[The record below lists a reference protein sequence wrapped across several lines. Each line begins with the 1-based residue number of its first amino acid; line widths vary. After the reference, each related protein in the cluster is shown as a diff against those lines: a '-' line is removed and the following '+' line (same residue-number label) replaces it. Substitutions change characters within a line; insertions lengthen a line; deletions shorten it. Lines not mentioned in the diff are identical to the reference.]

1 MKKTVYAII
10 AISTVFLANINYSQC
25 TNGTIMCTSL
35 TASADTLCNTGNV
48 SITVDD
54 GTLGAGSEWQLYT
67 GFCGGTLVAT
77 TATNNFTNISV
88 SSTTTFFIKADSCN
102 NSSCI
107 SIDIVLATSSNDPTS
122 LNVSNDTLCA
132 AGDVDFT
139 IIGGSLGTLAN
150 WELYANSCSGSPIA
164 TSASNTFSSIAVS
177 SSDTYFAKANGYC
190 NNTTCV
196 NVDVL
201 LASSSTDPIS
211 VTSTDTLIC
220 ENNNVILTVNGG
232 SLGTNAQWNW
242 YDDIC
247 GGNLVSQG
255 NTLNASPS
263 TTTTYSVRAEG
274 YCNNSNCEDLTI
286 QTFPHFIEL
295 DSIRVDSVFNASD
308 TSWYIPDTI
317 CPQTAVKLFAHYSGT
332 FPNGYSI
339 TWYENSCGSTPIGV
353 GDSIEVY
360 PNTTTIYYARV
371 IGTCGASLCQSKRI
385 ITRDGSLAP
394 TSISTNANNFCTG
407 GSATLSIVGGHL
419 GTGAQWNWY
428 KGSCGGNSIGN
439 GASITVTPASTTMY
453 YAQATGGSCGNTSC
467 ADLLINTH
475 DLGVYH
481 SPLDS
486 TCSSSPIIM
495 TGGYPAGGAYTG
507 FGVTDSL
514 FDPSI
519 AGVGTHTITY
529 TYNDGNNCVDST
541 QVDITVLQNNPDP
554 NILTATEYEICN
566 GNSTTIYLDT
576 ASELSQGSVWVWYEE
591 ACATGSIID
600 TTENQDTLWTNQAAG
615 TYYTTNSIIMSPS
628 TTTNY
633 YVRAE
638 GGLCAPSNC
647 IGVTIDVYTL
657 STHLDKY
664 ESLCGEATPSFN
676 LSGGDPSG
684 GEYSGTGVT
693 NNIFYPDVAGIGIHT
708 ITYTHT
714 IGSCI
719 ATDTETIT
727 ISSSPIVIQSSIEQE
742 TCSEGGLMIHAHPM
756 FGSGYYD
763 FFWSDGSLENPLT
776 YAEAG
781 NYNVLISDAND
792 CYSLLD
798 GITVDSALTCIEMTN
813 TFTPNNDGVNDTW
826 NLDFSNYSEVN
837 LVIFNKWGSE
847 IASFTD
853 LVFSWDGTYNGNDLP
868 AGTYYYIIQ
877 LTESTGSL
885 INQSGPITIIR

>member
-1 MKKTVYAII
+1 MCVNKDVL
-10 AISTVFLANINYSQC
+10 LAN
-25 TNGTIMCTSL
+25 
-35 TASADTLCNTGNV
+35 ASTDPI
-48 SITVDD
+48 SITTSDTIVC
-54 GTLGAGSEWQLYT
+54 Q
-67 GFCGGTLVAT
+67 
-77 TATNNFTNISV
+77 NN
-88 SSTTTFFIKADSCN
+88 
-102 NSSCI
+102 
-107 SIDIVLATSSNDPTS
+107 
-122 LNVSNDTLCA
+122 NVIL
-132 AGDVDFT
+132 DVV
-139 IIGGSLGTLAN
+139 GGSLGT
-150 WELYANSCSGSPIA
+150 G
-164 TSASNTFSSIAVS
+164 
-177 SSDTYFAKANGYC
+177 
-190 NNTTCV
+190 
-196 NVDVL
+196 
-201 LASSSTDPIS
+201 
-211 VTSTDTLIC
+211 
-220 ENNNVILTVNGG
+220 
-232 SLGTNAQWNW
+232 AQWNW
-242 YDDIC
+242 YDDVC
-247 GGNLVSQG
+247 GGNLVGQG
-255 NTLNASPS
+255 STLNVNPTS
-263 TTTTYSVRAEG
+263 TTTYSVRAEG
-274 YCNNSNCEDLTI
+274 YCNNTLCEDITI
-286 QTFPHFIEL
+286 QTYPHYIDL
-295 DSIRVDSVFNASD
+295 DSIRVDSVFNPSD

-332 FPNGYSI
+332 LPNGYSI

-353 GDSIEVY
+353 GDSLEVM
-360 PNTTTIYYARV
+360 PNNTTIYYARV
-371 IGTCGASLCQSKRI
+371 VGTCGASMCQSKRI

-419 GTGAQWNWY
+419 GTGAQWRWY
-428 KGSCGGNSIGN
+428 EGSCGGSSIGT
-439 GASITVTPASTTMY
+439 GTSLTVTPASTTMY
-453 YAQATGGSCGNTSC
+453 YARATGGSCGSTAC
-467 ADLLINTH
+467 ADLLINTY

-486 TCSSSPIIM
+486 TCSSSPVVM
-495 TGGYPAGGAYTG
+495 TGGYPVGGSYSGTG
-507 FGVTDSL
+507 VSDSL

-529 TYNDGNNCVDST
+529 TYNDGNNCVDSA

-554 NILTATEYEICN
+554 NVLTASYYEICN
-566 GNSTTIYLDT
+566 GNSTTISLDT
-576 ASELSQGSVWVWYEE
+576 SSSLSTGSVWVWYED
-591 ACATGSIID
+591 ACGTGDIID
-600 TTENQDTLWTNQAAG
+600 TTYNSTNG
-615 TYYTTNSIIMSPS
+615 ITVSPS

-638 GGLCAPSNC
+638 GGMCPPSNC
-647 IGVTIDVYTL
+647 IGVTVDVYTL
-657 STHLDKY
+657 STHLDKF
-664 ESLCGEATPSFN
+664 ETLCGEATPSFN

-684 GEYSGTGVT
+684 GEYSGTGVA
-693 NNIFYPDVAGIGIHT
+693 NNVFYPNVAGTGIHT

-763 FFWSDGSLENPLT
+763 FLWSDGSLENPLT

-792 CYSLLD
+792 CYSLLE
-798 GITVDSALTCIEMTN
+798 GITVDSALNCIEMTN

>member
-25 TNGTIMCTSL
+25 TNGTVMCTSL
-35 TASADTLCNTGNV
+35 SASADTLCNPGNV
-48 SITVDD
+48 TITVDD
-54 GTLGAGSEWQLYT
+54 GTLGAGSEWELYT
-67 GFCGGTLVAT
+67 GSCGGTLVAT
-77 TATNNFTNISV
+77 TATNSFTNISV

-107 SIDIVLATSSNDPTS
+107 SIDIVMATSSNDPISITTS
-122 LNVSNDTLCA
+122 DTIVCQNNNVIL
-132 AGDVDFT
+132 DVV
-139 IIGGSLGTLAN
+139 GGSLGT
-150 WELYANSCSGSPIA
+150 G
-164 TSASNTFSSIAVS
+164 
-177 SSDTYFAKANGYC
+177 
-190 NNTTCV
+190 
-196 NVDVL
+196 
-201 LASSSTDPIS
+201 
-211 VTSTDTLIC
+211 
-220 ENNNVILTVNGG
+220 
-232 SLGTNAQWNW
+232 AQWNW
-242 YDDIC
+242 YDDVC
-247 GGNLVSQG
+247 GGNLVGQG
-255 NTLNASPS
+255 STLNVNPTS
-263 TTTTYSVRAEG
+263 TTTYSVRAEG
-274 YCNNSNCEDLTI
+274 YCNNTLCEDITI
-286 QTFPHFIEL
+286 QTYPHYIDL
-295 DSIRVDSVFNASD
+295 DSIRVDSVFNPSD

-332 FPNGYSI
+332 LPNGYSI

-353 GDSIEVY
+353 GDSLEVM
-360 PNTTTIYYARV
+360 PNNTTIYYARV
-371 IGTCGASLCQSKRI
+371 VGTCGASMCQSKRI
-385 ITRDGSLAP
+385 ITSDGSLAP

-419 GTGAQWNWY
+419 GTGAQWRWY
-428 KGSCGGNSIGN
+428 EGSCGGSSIGT
-439 GASITVTPASTTMY
+439 GTSLTVTPASTTMY
-453 YAQATGGSCGNTSC
+453 YARATGGSCGSTAC
-467 ADLLINTH
+467 ADLLINTY

-486 TCSSSPIIM
+486 TCSSSPVIM
-495 TGGYPAGGAYTG
+495 TGGYPIGGSYSGTG
-507 FGVTDSL
+507 VSDSL

-529 TYNDGNNCVDST
+529 TYNDGNNCVDSA

-554 NILTATEYEICN
+554 NVLTASYYEICN
-566 GNSTTIYLDT
+566 GNSTTISLDT
-576 ASELSQGSVWVWYEE
+576 SSSLSPGSVWVWYED
-591 ACATGSIID
+591 ACGTGDIID
-600 TTENQDTLWTNQAAG
+600 TTYNSTNG
-615 TYYTTNSIIMSPS
+615 ITVSPS

-638 GGLCAPSNC
+638 GGMCPPSNC
-647 IGVTIDVYTL
+647 IGVTVDVYTL
-657 STHLDKY
+657 STHLDKF
-664 ESLCGEATPSFN
+664 ETLCGEATPSFN

-684 GEYSGTGVT
+684 GEYSGTGVA
-693 NNIFYPDVAGIGIHT
+693 NNVFYPNVAGTGIHT

-763 FFWSDGSLENPLT
+763 FLWSDGSLENPLT

-781 NYNVLISDAND
+781 YYNVLISDAND

>member
-25 TNGTIMCTSL
+25 TNGTVMCTSL
-35 TASADTLCNTGNV
+35 TASADTLCNPGNV
-48 SITVDD
+48 NITVDD
-54 GTLGAGSEWQLYT
+54 GTLGTGSEWELYT
-67 GFCGGTLVAT
+67 GSCGGTLVAT
-77 TATNNFTNISV
+77 TATNSFTNISV

-107 SIDIVLATSSNDPTS
+107 SIDIVLATSSNDPISITTS
-122 LNVSNDTLCA
+122 DTIVCQNNNVIL
-132 AGDVDFT
+132 DVV
-139 IIGGSLGTLAN
+139 GGSLGT
-150 WELYANSCSGSPIA
+150 G
-164 TSASNTFSSIAVS
+164 
-177 SSDTYFAKANGYC
+177 
-190 NNTTCV
+190 
-196 NVDVL
+196 
-201 LASSSTDPIS
+201 
-211 VTSTDTLIC
+211 
-220 ENNNVILTVNGG
+220 
-232 SLGTNAQWNW
+232 AQWNW
-242 YDDIC
+242 YDDVC
-247 GGNLVSQG
+247 GGNLVGQG
-255 NTLNASPS
+255 STLNVNPTS
-263 TTTTYSVRAEG
+263 TTTYSLRAEG
-274 YCNNSNCEDLTI
+274 YCNNTLCEDITI
-286 QTFPHFIEL
+286 QTYPHYIDL
-295 DSIRVDSVFNASD
+295 DSIRVDSVFNPSD

-317 CPQTAVKLFAHYSGT
+317 CPQTAVKLFAHYSGPL
-332 FPNGYSI
+332 PNGYSI

-353 GDSIEVY
+353 GDSLEVM
-360 PNTTTIYYARV
+360 PNNTTIYYARV
-371 IGTCGASLCQSKRI
+371 VGTCGASMCQSKRI
-385 ITRDGSLAP
+385 ITSDGSLAP

-419 GTGAQWNWY
+419 GTGAQWRWY
-428 KGSCGGNSIGN
+428 EGSCSGSSIGT
-439 GASITVTPASTTMY
+439 GTSLTVTPASTTMY
-453 YAQATGGSCGNTSC
+453 YARATGGSCGSTAC
-467 ADLLINTH
+467 ADLLINTY

-486 TCSSSPIIM
+486 TCSSSPVIM
-495 TGGYPAGGAYTG
+495 TGGYPIGGSYSGTG
-507 FGVTDSL
+507 VSDSL

-529 TYNDGNNCVDST
+529 TYNDGNNCVDSA

-554 NILTATEYEICN
+554 NVLTASYYEICN
-566 GNSTTIYLDT
+566 GNSTNISLDT
-576 ASELSQGSVWVWYEE
+576 SSSLSPGSVWVWYED
-591 ACATGSIID
+591 ACGTGDVID
-600 TTENQDTLWTNQAAG
+600 TTYNSTNG
-615 TYYTTNSIIMSPS
+615 ITVSPS

-638 GGLCAPSNC
+638 GGMCPPSNC
-647 IGVTIDVYTL
+647 IGVTVDVYTL
-657 STHLDKY
+657 STHLDKF
-664 ESLCGEATPSFN
+664 ETLCGEATPSFN

-684 GEYSGTGVT
+684 GEYSGTGVA
-693 NNIFYPDVAGIGIHT
+693 NNVFYPNVAGTGIHT

-727 ISSSPIVIQSSIEQE
+727 ISSSPIVIQSSVEQE

-763 FFWSDGSLENPLT
+763 FLWSDGSLENPLT

-781 NYNVLISDAND
+781 YYNVLISDAND

-798 GITVDSALTCIEMTN
+798 GIAVDSALTCIEMTN

-826 NLDFSNYSEVN
+826 NLDFSNFSEVN

>member
-1 MKKTVYAII
+1 MCELRCNTC
-10 AISTVFLANINYSQC
+10 QC
-25 TNGTIMCTSL
+25 IYRSICV
-35 TASADTLCNTGNV
+35 TASDT
-48 SITVDD
+48 
-54 GTLGAGSEWQLYT
+54 
-67 GFCGGTLVAT
+67 
-77 TATNNFTNISV
+77 
-88 SSTTTFFIKADSCN
+88 
-102 NSSCI
+102 
-107 SIDIVLATSSNDPTS
+107 IV
-122 LNVSNDTLCA
+122 CQ
-132 AGDVDFT
+132 
-139 IIGGSLGTLAN
+139 
-150 WELYANSCSGSPIA
+150 
-164 TSASNTFSSIAVS
+164 
-177 SSDTYFAKANGYC
+177 
-190 NNTTCV
+190 
-196 NVDVL
+196 
-201 LASSSTDPIS
+201 
-211 VTSTDTLIC
+211 
-220 ENNNVILTVNGG
+220 NNNVILTVAGG
-232 SLGTNAQWNW
+232 GLGTGAQWNW
-242 YDDIC
+242 YDDVC
-247 GGNLVSQG
+247 GGNLVGQG
-255 NTLNASPS
+255 STLNINPTS
-263 TTTTYSVRAEG
+263 TTTYSVRAEG
-274 YCNNSNCEDLTI
+274 YCNNTLCEDITI
-286 QTFPHFIEL
+286 QTYPHYIDL
-295 DSIRVDSVFNASD
+295 DSIRVDSVFNPSD

-353 GDSIEVY
+353 GDSIEVI
-360 PNTTTIYYARV
+360 PNNTTIYYARV
-371 IGTCGASLCQSKRI
+371 VGTCGASMCKSKRI

-394 TSISTNANNFCTG
+394 TGISTNANNFCTG

-419 GTGAQWNWY
+419 GTGAQWRWY
-428 KGSCGGNSIGN
+428 EGSCGGSSIGT
-439 GASITVTPASTTMY
+439 GTSLTVTPASTTMY
-453 YAQATGGSCGNTSC
+453 YARATGGSCGSTAC
-467 ADLLINTH
+467 ADLLINTY

-486 TCSSSPIIM
+486 TCSSSPVIM
-495 TGGYPAGGAYTG
+495 TGGYPVGGSYSGT
-507 FGVTDSL
+507 GVTDSL

-529 TYNDGNNCVDST
+529 TFNDGNNCIDSA

-554 NILTATEYEICN
+554 NLLTATYYEICN
-566 GNSTTIYLDT
+566 GNSTNISLDT
-576 ASELSQGSVWVWYEE
+576 SSSLSPGSVWVWYED
-591 ACATGSIID
+591 ACGTGDIID
-600 TTENQDTLWTNQAAG
+600 TT
-615 TYYTTNSIIMSPS
+615 YNSINGVTVSPS

-638 GGLCAPSNC
+638 GGMCPPSNC
-647 IGVTIDVYTL
+647 IGVTVDVYTL
-657 STHLDKY
+657 STHLDKF
-664 ESLCGEATPSFN
+664 ETLCGDATPSFN

-693 NNIFYPDVAGIGIHT
+693 NNIFYPNVAGIGTHT

-763 FFWSDGSLENPLT
+763 YLWSDGSLENPLT

-781 NYNVLISDAND
+781 NYNVLISDANN
-792 CYSLLD
+792 CYSLLNS
-798 GITVDSALTCIEMTN
+798 ITVDSALTCIEMTN

-847 IASFTD
+847 ITSFTD

-877 LTESTGSL
+877 LTESTGSI

>member
-25 TNGTIMCTSL
+25 TNGTVMCTSL
-35 TASADTLCNTGNV
+35 SASADTLCNPGNV
-48 SITVDD
+48 TITVDD
-54 GTLGAGSEWQLYT
+54 GTLGAGSEWELYT
-67 GFCGGTLVAT
+67 GSCGGTLVAT
-77 TATNNFTNISV
+77 TATNSFTNISV

-107 SIDIVLATSSNDPTS
+107 SIDIVMATSSNDPISITTS
-122 LNVSNDTLCA
+122 DTIVCQNNNVIL
-132 AGDVDFT
+132 GVV
-139 IIGGSLGTLAN
+139 GGSLGT
-150 WELYANSCSGSPIA
+150 G
-164 TSASNTFSSIAVS
+164 
-177 SSDTYFAKANGYC
+177 
-190 NNTTCV
+190 
-196 NVDVL
+196 
-201 LASSSTDPIS
+201 
-211 VTSTDTLIC
+211 
-220 ENNNVILTVNGG
+220 
-232 SLGTNAQWNW
+232 AQWNW
-242 YDDIC
+242 YDDVC
-247 GGNLVSQG
+247 GGNLVGQSS
-255 NTLNASPS
+255 TLNVNPTS
-263 TTTTYSVRAEG
+263 TTTYSVRAEG
-274 YCNNSNCEDLTI
+274 YCNNTLCEDITV
-286 QTFPHFIEL
+286 QTYPHYIDL
-295 DSIRVDSVFNASD
+295 DSIRVDSVFNPSD

-332 FPNGYSI
+332 LPNGYSI

-353 GDSIEVY
+353 GDSLEVM
-360 PNTTTIYYARV
+360 PNNTTIYYARV
-371 IGTCGASLCQSKRI
+371 VGTCGASMCQSKRI
-385 ITRDGSLAP
+385 ITSDGSLAP

-419 GTGAQWNWY
+419 GTGAQWRWY
-428 KGSCGGNSIGN
+428 EGSCSGSSIGT
-439 GASITVTPASTTMY
+439 GTSLTVTPASTTMY
-453 YAQATGGSCGNTSC
+453 YARATGGSCGSTAC
-467 ADLLINTH
+467 ADLLINTY

-486 TCSSSPIIM
+486 TCSSSPVVM
-495 TGGYPAGGAYTG
+495 TGGYPVGGSYSGTG
-507 FGVTDSL
+507 ISDSL

-529 TYNDGNNCVDST
+529 TYNDGNNCVDSA

-554 NILTATEYEICN
+554 NVLTASYYEICN
-566 GNSTTIYLDT
+566 GNSTNISLDT
-576 ASELSQGSVWVWYEE
+576 SSSLSPGSVWVWYED
-591 ACATGSIID
+591 ACGTGDVID
-600 TTENQDTLWTNQAAG
+600 TTYNSTNG
-615 TYYTTNSIIMSPS
+615 ITVSPS

-638 GGLCAPSNC
+638 GGMCPPSNC
-647 IGVTIDVYTL
+647 IGVTVDVYTL
-657 STHLDKY
+657 STHLDKF
-664 ESLCGEATPSFN
+664 ETLCGEATPSFN

-684 GEYSGTGVT
+684 GEYSGTGVA
-693 NNIFYPDVAGIGIHT
+693 NNVFYPNVAGTGIHT

-727 ISSSPIVIQSSIEQE
+727 ISSSPIVIQSSVEQE

-763 FFWSDGSLENPLT
+763 FLWSDGSLENPLT

-826 NLDFSNYSEVN
+826 NLDFSNFSEVN

>member
-25 TNGTIMCTSL
+25 TNGTVMCTSL
-35 TASADTLCNTGNV
+35 SASADTLCNPANV
-48 SITVDD
+48 TITVDD
-54 GTLGAGSEWQLYT
+54 GTLGAGSEWELYT
-67 GFCGGTLVAT
+67 GSCGGTLVAT
-77 TATNNFTNISV
+77 TATNSFTNISF

-107 SIDIVLATSSNDPTS
+107 SIDIVLATSSNDPISITTS
-122 LNVSNDTLCA
+122 DTIVCQNNNVIL
-132 AGDVDFT
+132 DVV
-139 IIGGSLGTLAN
+139 GGSLGT
-150 WELYANSCSGSPIA
+150 G
-164 TSASNTFSSIAVS
+164 
-177 SSDTYFAKANGYC
+177 
-190 NNTTCV
+190 
-196 NVDVL
+196 
-201 LASSSTDPIS
+201 
-211 VTSTDTLIC
+211 
-220 ENNNVILTVNGG
+220 
-232 SLGTNAQWNW
+232 AQWNW
-242 YDDIC
+242 YDDVC
-247 GGNLVSQG
+247 GGNLVGQG
-255 NTLNASPS
+255 STLNVNPTS
-263 TTTTYSVRAEG
+263 TTTYSLRAEG
-274 YCNNSNCEDLTI
+274 YCNNTLCEDITI
-286 QTFPHFIEL
+286 QTYPHYIDL
-295 DSIRVDSVFNASD
+295 DSIRVDSVFNPSD

-317 CPQTAVKLFAHYSGT
+317 CPQTAVKLFAHYSGPL
-332 FPNGYSI
+332 PNGYSI

-353 GDSIEVY
+353 GDSLEVM
-360 PNTTTIYYARV
+360 PNNTTIYYARV
-371 IGTCGASLCQSKRI
+371 VGTCGASMCQSKRI
-385 ITRDGSLAP
+385 ITSDGSLAP

-419 GTGAQWNWY
+419 GTGAQWRWY
-428 KGSCGGNSIGN
+428 EGSCSGSSIGT
-439 GASITVTPASTTMY
+439 GTSLTVTPASTTMY
-453 YAQATGGSCGNTSC
+453 YARATGGSCGSTAC
-467 ADLLINTH
+467 ADLLINTY

-486 TCSSSPIIM
+486 TCSSSPVIM
-495 TGGYPAGGAYTG
+495 TGGYPVGGSYSGTG
-507 FGVTDSL
+507 ISDSL

-529 TYNDGNNCVDST
+529 TYNDGNNCVDSA

-554 NILTATEYEICN
+554 NVLTASYYEICN
-566 GNSTTIYLDT
+566 GNSTNISLDT
-576 ASELSQGSVWVWYEE
+576 SSSLSPGSVWVWYED
-591 ACATGSIID
+591 ACGTGDVID
-600 TTENQDTLWTNQAAG
+600 TT
-615 TYYTTNSIIMSPS
+615 YNSINGITVSPS

-638 GGLCAPSNC
+638 GGMCPPSNC
-647 IGVTIDVYTL
+647 IGVTVDVYTL
-657 STHLDKY
+657 STHLDKF
-664 ESLCGEATPSFN
+664 ETLCGEATPSFN

-684 GEYSGTGVT
+684 GEYSGTGVA
-693 NNIFYPDVAGIGIHT
+693 NNVFYPNVAGTGIHT

-763 FFWSDGSLENPLT
+763 FLWSDGSLENPLT

-798 GITVDSALTCIEMTN
+798 GIAVDSALTCIEMTN

-826 NLDFSNYSEVN
+826 NLDFSNYIEVN

>member
-1 MKKTVYAII
+1 MI
-10 AISTVFLANINYSQC
+10 L
-25 TNGTIMCTSL
+25 
-35 TASADTLCNTGNV
+35 
-48 SITVDD
+48 
-54 GTLGAGSEWQLYT
+54 
-67 GFCGGTLVAT
+67 
-77 TATNNFTNISV
+77 
-88 SSTTTFFIKADSCN
+88 
-102 NSSCI
+102 
-107 SIDIVLATSSNDPTS
+107 
-122 LNVSNDTLCA
+122 
-132 AGDVDFT
+132 DVV
-139 IIGGSLGTLAN
+139 GGSLGT
-150 WELYANSCSGSPIA
+150 G
-164 TSASNTFSSIAVS
+164 
-177 SSDTYFAKANGYC
+177 
-190 NNTTCV
+190 
-196 NVDVL
+196 
-201 LASSSTDPIS
+201 
-211 VTSTDTLIC
+211 
-220 ENNNVILTVNGG
+220 
-232 SLGTNAQWNW
+232 AQWNW
-242 YDDIC
+242 YDDVC
-247 GGNLVSQG
+247 GGNLVGQG
-255 NTLNASPS
+255 STLNVNPTS
-263 TTTTYSVRAEG
+263 TTTYSLRAEG
-274 YCNNSNCEDLTI
+274 YCNNTLCEDITI
-286 QTFPHFIEL
+286 QTYPHYIDL
-295 DSIRVDSVFNASD
+295 DSIRVDSVFNPSD

-332 FPNGYSI
+332 LPNGYSI

-353 GDSIEVY
+353 GDSLEVM
-360 PNTTTIYYARV
+360 PNNTTIYYARV
-371 IGTCGASLCQSKRI
+371 VGTCGASMCQSKRI

-419 GTGAQWNWY
+419 GTGAQWRWY
-428 KGSCGGNSIGN
+428 EGSCGGSSIGT
-439 GASITVTPASTTMY
+439 GTSLTVTPASTTMY
-453 YAQATGGSCGNTSC
+453 YARATGGSCGSTAC
-467 ADLLINTH
+467 ADLLINTY

-486 TCSSSPIIM
+486 TCSSSPVIM
-495 TGGYPAGGAYTG
+495 TGGYPIGGSYSGTG
-507 FGVTDSL
+507 VSDSL

-529 TYNDGNNCVDST
+529 TYNDGNNCVDSA

-554 NILTATEYEICN
+554 NVLTASYYEICN
-566 GNSTTIYLDT
+566 GNSTTISLDT
-576 ASELSQGSVWVWYEE
+576 SSSLSPGSVWVWYED
-591 ACATGSIID
+591 ACGTGDIID
-600 TTENQDTLWTNQAAG
+600 TTYNSTNG
-615 TYYTTNSIIMSPS
+615 ITVSPS

-638 GGLCAPSNC
+638 GGMCPPSNC
-647 IGVTIDVYTL
+647 IGVTVDVYTL
-657 STHLDKY
+657 STHLDKF
-664 ESLCGEATPSFN
+664 ETLCGEATPSFN

-684 GEYSGTGVT
+684 GEYSGTGVA
-693 NNIFYPDVAGIGIHT
+693 NNVFYPNVAGTGIHT

-763 FFWSDGSLENPLT
+763 FLWSDGSLENPLT

-781 NYNVLISDAND
+781 YYNVLISDAND

-798 GITVDSALTCIEMTN
+798 GIAVDSALTCIEMTN

>member
-1 MKKTVYAII
+1 MI
-10 AISTVFLANINYSQC
+10 L
-25 TNGTIMCTSL
+25 
-35 TASADTLCNTGNV
+35 
-48 SITVDD
+48 
-54 GTLGAGSEWQLYT
+54 
-67 GFCGGTLVAT
+67 
-77 TATNNFTNISV
+77 
-88 SSTTTFFIKADSCN
+88 
-102 NSSCI
+102 
-107 SIDIVLATSSNDPTS
+107 
-122 LNVSNDTLCA
+122 
-132 AGDVDFT
+132 DVV
-139 IIGGSLGTLAN
+139 GGSLGT
-150 WELYANSCSGSPIA
+150 G
-164 TSASNTFSSIAVS
+164 
-177 SSDTYFAKANGYC
+177 
-190 NNTTCV
+190 
-196 NVDVL
+196 
-201 LASSSTDPIS
+201 
-211 VTSTDTLIC
+211 
-220 ENNNVILTVNGG
+220 
-232 SLGTNAQWNW
+232 AQWNW
-242 YDDIC
+242 YDDVC
-247 GGNLVSQG
+247 GGNLVGQG
-255 NTLNASPS
+255 STLNVNPTS
-263 TTTTYSVRAEG
+263 TTTYSVRAEG
-274 YCNNSNCEDLTI
+274 YCNNTLCEDITI
-286 QTFPHFIEL
+286 QTYPHYIDL
-295 DSIRVDSVFNASD
+295 DSIRVDSVFNPSD

-332 FPNGYSI
+332 LPNGYSI

-353 GDSIEVY
+353 GDSLEVM
-360 PNTTTIYYARV
+360 PNNTTIYYARV
-371 IGTCGASLCQSKRI
+371 VGTCGASMCQSKRI
-385 ITRDGSLAP
+385 ITSDGSLAP

-419 GTGAQWNWY
+419 GTGAQWRWY
-428 KGSCGGNSIGN
+428 EGSCSGSSIGT
-439 GASITVTPASTTMY
+439 GTSLTVTPASTTMY
-453 YAQATGGSCGNTSC
+453 YARATGGSCGSTAC
-467 ADLLINTH
+467 ADLLINTY

-486 TCSSSPIIM
+486 TCSSSPVIM
-495 TGGYPAGGAYTG
+495 TGGYPIGGSYSGTG
-507 FGVTDSL
+507 VSDSL

-529 TYNDGNNCVDST
+529 TYNDGNNCVDSA

-554 NILTATEYEICN
+554 NVLTASYYEICN
-566 GNSTTIYLDT
+566 GNSTTISLDT
-576 ASELSQGSVWVWYEE
+576 SSSLSPGSVWVWYED
-591 ACATGSIID
+591 ACGTGDIID
-600 TTENQDTLWTNQAAG
+600 TTYNSTNG
-615 TYYTTNSIIMSPS
+615 ITVSPS

-638 GGLCAPSNC
+638 GGMCPPSNC
-647 IGVTIDVYTL
+647 IGVTVDVYTL
-657 STHLDKY
+657 STHLDKF
-664 ESLCGEATPSFN
+664 ETLCGEATPSFN

-684 GEYSGTGVT
+684 GEYSGTGVA
-693 NNIFYPDVAGIGIHT
+693 NNVFYPNVAGTGIHT

-763 FFWSDGSLENPLT
+763 FLWSDGSLENPLT

-826 NLDFSNYSEVN
+826 NLDFSNFSEVN

>member
-1 MKKTVYAII
+1 MLLLRQIHLVTLP
-10 AISTVFLANINYSQC
+10 FR
-25 TNGTIMCTSL
+25 
-35 TASADTLCNTGNV
+35 AS
-48 SITVDD
+48 
-54 GTLGAGSEWQLYT
+54 E
-67 GFCGGTLVAT
+67 
-77 TATNNFTNISV
+77 
-88 SSTTTFFIKADSCN
+88 
-102 NSSCI
+102 
-107 SIDIVLATSSNDPTS
+107 
-122 LNVSNDTLCA
+122 
-132 AGDVDFT
+132 
-139 IIGGSLGTLAN
+139 
-150 WELYANSCSGSPIA
+150 
-164 TSASNTFSSIAVS
+164 
-177 SSDTYFAKANGYC
+177 TYFAKANGFC
-190 NNTTCV
+190 NTTLCV
-196 NVDVL
+196 NTDVL
-201 LASSSTDPIS
+201 LANASTDPIS
-211 VTSTDTLIC
+211 ITTSDTIVC
-220 ENNNVILTVNGG
+220 QNNNVILDVVGG
-232 SLGTNAQWNW
+232 SLGTGAQWNW
-242 YDDIC
+242 YDDVC
-247 GGNLVSQG
+247 GGNLVGQG
-255 NTLNASPS
+255 STLNVNPTS
-263 TTTTYSVRAEG
+263 TTTYSVRAEG
-274 YCNNSNCEDLTI
+274 YCNNTLCEDITI
-286 QTFPHFIEL
+286 QTYPHYIDL
-295 DSIRVDSVFNASD
+295 DSIRVDSVFNPSD

-332 FPNGYSI
+332 LPNGYSI

-353 GDSIEVY
+353 GDSLEVM
-360 PNTTTIYYARV
+360 PNNTTIYYARV
-371 IGTCGASLCQSKRI
+371 VGTCGASMCQSKRI
-385 ITRDGSLAP
+385 ITSDGSLAP

-419 GTGAQWNWY
+419 GTGAQWRWY
-428 KGSCGGNSIGN
+428 EGSCGGSSIGA
-439 GASITVTPASTTMY
+439 GTSLTITPASTTMY
-453 YAQATGGSCGNTSC
+453 YARATGGGCGSTAC
-467 ADLLINTH
+467 ADLLINTY

-486 TCSSSPIIM
+486 TCSSSPVIM
-495 TGGYPAGGAYTG
+495 TGGYPVGGSYSGTG
-507 FGVTDSL
+507 VSDSL

-529 TYNDGNNCVDST
+529 TYNDGNNCVDSA

-554 NILTATEYEICN
+554 NVLTASYYEICN
-566 GNSTTIYLDT
+566 GNSTTISLDT
-576 ASELSQGSVWVWYEE
+576 SSSLSPGSVWVWYED
-591 ACATGSIID
+591 ACGTGDIID
-600 TTENQDTLWTNQAAG
+600 TTYNSTNG
-615 TYYTTNSIIMSPS
+615 ITVSPS

-638 GGLCAPSNC
+638 GGMCPPSNC
-647 IGVTIDVYTL
+647 IGVTVDVYTL
-657 STHLDKY
+657 STHLDKF
-664 ESLCGEATPSFN
+664 ETLCGEATPSFN

-684 GEYSGTGVT
+684 GEYSGTGVA
-693 NNIFYPDVAGIGIHT
+693 NNVFYPNVAGTGIHT

-727 ISSSPIVIQSSIEQE
+727 ISSSPIVIQSSVEQE

-763 FFWSDGSLENPLT
+763 FLWSDGSLENPLT

-877 LTESTGSL
+877 LTEITGSM

>member
-25 TNGTIMCTSL
+25 TNGTVMCTSL
-35 TASADTLCNTGNV
+35 SASADSLCNPGNV
-48 SITVDD
+48 TITVDD
-54 GTLGAGSEWQLYT
+54 GTLGAGSEWELYT
-67 GFCGGTLVAT
+67 GSCGGTLVAT
-77 TATNNFTNISV
+77 TATNSFTNISV

-107 SIDIVLATSSNDPTS
+107 SIDIVMATSSNDPISITTS
-122 LNVSNDTLCA
+122 DTIVCQNNNVIL
-132 AGDVDFT
+132 GVV
-139 IIGGSLGTLAN
+139 GGSLGT
-150 WELYANSCSGSPIA
+150 G
-164 TSASNTFSSIAVS
+164 
-177 SSDTYFAKANGYC
+177 
-190 NNTTCV
+190 
-196 NVDVL
+196 
-201 LASSSTDPIS
+201 
-211 VTSTDTLIC
+211 
-220 ENNNVILTVNGG
+220 
-232 SLGTNAQWNW
+232 AQWNW
-242 YDDIC
+242 YDDVC
-247 GGNLVSQG
+247 GGNLVGQSS
-255 NTLNASPS
+255 TLNVNPTS
-263 TTTTYSVRAEG
+263 TTTYSVRAEG
-274 YCNNSNCEDLTI
+274 YCNNTLCEDITI
-286 QTFPHFIEL
+286 QTYPHYIDL
-295 DSIRVDSVFNASD
+295 DSIRVDSVFNPSD

-332 FPNGYSI
+332 LPNGYSI

-353 GDSIEVY
+353 GDSLEVM
-360 PNTTTIYYARV
+360 PNNTTIYYARV
-371 IGTCGASLCQSKRI
+371 VGTCGASMCQSKRI
-385 ITRDGSLAP
+385 ITSDGSLAP

-419 GTGAQWNWY
+419 GTGAQWRWY
-428 KGSCGGNSIGN
+428 EGSCSGSSIGT
-439 GASITVTPASTTMY
+439 GTSLTVTPASTTMY
-453 YAQATGGSCGNTSC
+453 YARATGGSCGSTAC
-467 ADLLINTH
+467 ADLLINTY

-486 TCSSSPIIM
+486 TCSSSPVIM
-495 TGGYPAGGAYTG
+495 TGGYPVGGSYSGTG
-507 FGVTDSL
+507 VSDSL

-529 TYNDGNNCVDST
+529 TYNDGNNCVDSA

-554 NILTATEYEICN
+554 NVLTASYYEICN
-566 GNSTTIYLDT
+566 GNSTNISLDT
-576 ASELSQGSVWVWYEE
+576 SSSLSPGSVWVWYED
-591 ACATGSIID
+591 ACGTGDVID
-600 TTENQDTLWTNQAAG
+600 TTYNSTNG
-615 TYYTTNSIIMSPS
+615 ITVSPS

-638 GGLCAPSNC
+638 GGMCPPSNC
-647 IGVTIDVYTL
+647 IGVTVDVYTL
-657 STHLDKY
+657 STHLDKF
-664 ESLCGEATPSFN
+664 ETLCGEATPSFN

-684 GEYSGTGVT
+684 GEYSGTGVA
-693 NNIFYPDVAGIGIHT
+693 NNVFYPNVAGTGIHT

-727 ISSSPIVIQSSIEQE
+727 ISSSPIVIQSSVEQE

-763 FFWSDGSLENPLT
+763 FLWSDGSLENPLT

-798 GITVDSALTCIEMTN
+798 GIAVDSALTCIEMTN

-826 NLDFSNYSEVN
+826 NLDFSNFSEVN

>member
-1 MKKTVYAII
+1 MI
-10 AISTVFLANINYSQC
+10 L
-25 TNGTIMCTSL
+25 
-35 TASADTLCNTGNV
+35 
-48 SITVDD
+48 
-54 GTLGAGSEWQLYT
+54 
-67 GFCGGTLVAT
+67 
-77 TATNNFTNISV
+77 
-88 SSTTTFFIKADSCN
+88 
-102 NSSCI
+102 
-107 SIDIVLATSSNDPTS
+107 
-122 LNVSNDTLCA
+122 
-132 AGDVDFT
+132 DVV
-139 IIGGSLGTLAN
+139 GGSLGT
-150 WELYANSCSGSPIA
+150 G
-164 TSASNTFSSIAVS
+164 
-177 SSDTYFAKANGYC
+177 
-190 NNTTCV
+190 
-196 NVDVL
+196 
-201 LASSSTDPIS
+201 
-211 VTSTDTLIC
+211 
-220 ENNNVILTVNGG
+220 
-232 SLGTNAQWNW
+232 AQWNW
-242 YDDIC
+242 YDDVC
-247 GGNLVSQG
+247 GGNLVGQG
-255 NTLNASPS
+255 STLNVNPTS
-263 TTTTYSVRAEG
+263 TTTYSVRAEG
-274 YCNNSNCEDLTI
+274 YCNNTLCEDITI
-286 QTFPHFIEL
+286 QTYPHYIDL
-295 DSIRVDSVFNASD
+295 DSIRVDSVFNPSD

-332 FPNGYSI
+332 LPNGYSI

-353 GDSIEVY
+353 GDSLEVM
-360 PNTTTIYYARV
+360 PNNTTIYYARV
-371 IGTCGASLCQSKRI
+371 VGTCGASMCQSKRI
-385 ITRDGSLAP
+385 ITSDGSLAP

-419 GTGAQWNWY
+419 GTGAQWRWY
-428 KGSCGGNSIGN
+428 EGSCSGSSIGT
-439 GASITVTPASTTMY
+439 GTSLTVTPASTTMY
-453 YAQATGGSCGNTSC
+453 YARATGGSCGSTAC
-467 ADLLINTH
+467 ADLLINTY

-486 TCSSSPIIM
+486 TCSSSPVIM
-495 TGGYPAGGAYTG
+495 TGGYPIGGSYSGTG
-507 FGVTDSL
+507 VSDSL

-529 TYNDGNNCVDST
+529 TYNDGNNCVDSA

-554 NILTATEYEICN
+554 NVLTASYYEICN
-566 GNSTTIYLDT
+566 GNSTTISLDT
-576 ASELSQGSVWVWYEE
+576 SSSLSTGSVWVWYED
-591 ACATGSIID
+591 ACGTGDIID
-600 TTENQDTLWTNQAAG
+600 TTYNSTNG
-615 TYYTTNSIIMSPS
+615 ITVSPS

-638 GGLCAPSNC
+638 GGMCPPSNC
-647 IGVTIDVYTL
+647 IGVTVDVYTL
-657 STHLDKY
+657 STHLDKF
-664 ESLCGEATPSFN
+664 ETLCGEATPSFN

-684 GEYSGTGVT
+684 GEYSGTGVA
-693 NNIFYPDVAGIGIHT
+693 NNVFYPNVAGTGIHT

-727 ISSSPIVIQSSIEQE
+727 ISSSPIVIQSSVEQE

-763 FFWSDGSLENPLT
+763 FLWSDGSLENPLT

-781 NYNVLISDAND
+781 YYNVLISDAND

-826 NLDFSNYSEVN
+826 NLDFSNFSEVN

-853 LVFSWDGTYNGNDLP
+853 LIFSWDGTYNGNDLP

>member
-25 TNGTIMCTSL
+25 TNGTVMCTSL
-35 TASADTLCNTGNV
+35 SASADTLCNPGNV
-48 SITVDD
+48 TITVDD
-54 GTLGAGSEWQLYT
+54 GTLGAGSEWELYT
-67 GFCGGTLVAT
+67 GSCGGTLVAT
-77 TATNNFTNISV
+77 TATNSFTNISV

-107 SIDIVLATSSNDPTS
+107 SIDIVLATSSNDPISITTS
-122 LNVSNDTLCA
+122 DTIVCQNNNVIL
-132 AGDVDFT
+132 DVV
-139 IIGGSLGTLAN
+139 GGSLGT
-150 WELYANSCSGSPIA
+150 G
-164 TSASNTFSSIAVS
+164 
-177 SSDTYFAKANGYC
+177 
-190 NNTTCV
+190 
-196 NVDVL
+196 
-201 LASSSTDPIS
+201 
-211 VTSTDTLIC
+211 
-220 ENNNVILTVNGG
+220 
-232 SLGTNAQWNW
+232 AQWNW
-242 YDDIC
+242 YDDVC
-247 GGNLVSQG
+247 GGNLVGQSS
-255 NTLNASPS
+255 TLNVNPTS
-263 TTTTYSVRAEG
+263 TTTYSVRAEG
-274 YCNNSNCEDLTI
+274 YCNNTLCEDITI
-286 QTFPHFIEL
+286 QTYPHYIDL
-295 DSIRVDSVFNASD
+295 DSIRVDSVFNPSD

-332 FPNGYSI
+332 LPNGYSI

-353 GDSIEVY
+353 GDSLEVM
-360 PNTTTIYYARV
+360 PNNTTIYYARV
-371 IGTCGASLCQSKRI
+371 VGTCGASMCQSKRI
-385 ITRDGSLAP
+385 ITSDGSLAP
-394 TSISTNANNFCTG
+394 TSISTNTNNFCTG

-419 GTGAQWNWY
+419 GTGAQWRWY
-428 KGSCGGNSIGN
+428 EGSCGGSSIGT
-439 GASITVTPASTTMY
+439 GTSLTVTPASTTMY
-453 YAQATGGSCGNTSC
+453 YARATGGSCGSTAC
-467 ADLLINTH
+467 ADLLINTY

-486 TCSSSPIIM
+486 TCSSSPVIM
-495 TGGYPAGGAYTG
+495 TGGYPIGGSYSGTG
-507 FGVTDSL
+507 VSDSL

-529 TYNDGNNCVDST
+529 TYNDGNNCVDSA

-554 NILTATEYEICN
+554 NVLTASYYEICN
-566 GNSTTIYLDT
+566 GNSTNISLDT
-576 ASELSQGSVWVWYEE
+576 SSSLSPGSVWVWYED
-591 ACATGSIID
+591 ACGTGDIID
-600 TTENQDTLWTNQAAG
+600 TTYNSTNG
-615 TYYTTNSIIMSPS
+615 ITVSPS

-638 GGLCAPSNC
+638 GGMCPPSNC
-647 IGVTIDVYTL
+647 IGVTVDVYTL
-657 STHLDKY
+657 STHLDKF
-664 ESLCGEATPSFN
+664 ETLCGEATPSFN

-684 GEYSGTGVT
+684 GEYSGTGVA
-693 NNIFYPDVAGIGIHT
+693 NNVFYPNVAGTGIHT

-763 FFWSDGSLENPLT
+763 FLWSDGSLENPLT

>member
-25 TNGTIMCTSL
+25 TNGTVMCTSL
-35 TASADTLCNTGNV
+35 SASADTLCNPGNV
-48 SITVDD
+48 TITVDD
-54 GTLGAGSEWQLYT
+54 GTLGAGSEWELYT
-67 GFCGGTLVAT
+67 GSCGGTLVAT
-77 TATNNFTNISV
+77 TATNSFTNISV
-88 SSTTTFFIKADSCN
+88 SSTTTFYIKADSCN
-102 NSSCI
+102 SSSCI
-107 SIDIVLATSSNDPTS
+107 SIDIVMATSSNDPTS
-122 LNVSNDTLCA
+122 LDVSNDSLCA
-132 AGDVDFT
+132 AGDVNFT
-139 IIGGSLGTLAN
+139 VNGGSLGTLAN
-150 WELYANSCSGSPIA
+150 WELYSSSCTGTPIS
-164 TSASNTFSSIAVS
+164 TSTSNTFSNIAVS

-190 NNTTCV
+190 NTTTCV
-196 NVDVL
+196 NTDVL
-201 LASSSTDPIS
+201 LANTSTDPIS
-211 VTSTDTLIC
+211 ITTSDTIVC
-220 ENNNVILTVNGG
+220 QNNNVILDVVGG
-232 SLGTNAQWNW
+232 SLGTGAQWNW
-242 YDDIC
+242 YDDVC
-247 GGNLVSQG
+247 GGNLVGQG
-255 NTLNASPS
+255 STLNVNPTS
-263 TTTTYSVRAEG
+263 TTTYSVRAEG
-274 YCNNSNCEDLTI
+274 YCNNTLCEDITI
-286 QTFPHFIEL
+286 QTYPHYIDL
-295 DSIRVDSVFNASD
+295 DSIRVDSVFNPSD

-317 CPQTAVKLFAHYSGT
+317 CPQTAVKLFAHYSGPL
-332 FPNGYSI
+332 PNGYSI
-339 TWYENSCGSTPIGV
+339 TWYENSCGSIPIGV
-353 GDSIEVY
+353 GDSLEVM
-360 PNTTTIYYARV
+360 PNNTTIYYARV
-371 IGTCGASLCQSKRI
+371 VGTCGASMCQSKRI
-385 ITRDGSLAP
+385 ITSDGSLAP

-419 GTGAQWNWY
+419 GTGAQWRWY
-428 KGSCGGNSIGN
+428 EGSCSGSSIGT
-439 GASITVTPASTTMY
+439 GTSLTVTPASTTMY
-453 YAQATGGSCGNTSC
+453 YARASGGSCGSTAC
-467 ADLLINTH
+467 ADLLINTY

-486 TCSSSPIIM
+486 TCSSSPVIM
-495 TGGYPAGGAYTG
+495 TGGYPIGGSYSGTG
-507 FGVTDSL
+507 VSDSL

-529 TYNDGNNCVDST
+529 TYNDGNNCVDSA

-554 NILTATEYEICN
+554 NVLTASYYEICN
-566 GNSTTIYLDT
+566 GNSTNISLDT
-576 ASELSQGSVWVWYEE
+576 SSSLSPGSVWVWYED
-591 ACATGSIID
+591 ACGTGDVID
-600 TTENQDTLWTNQAAG
+600 TTYNSTNG
-615 TYYTTNSIIMSPS
+615 ITVSPS

-638 GGLCAPSNC
+638 GGMCPPSNC
-647 IGVTIDVYTL
+647 IGVTVDVYTL
-657 STHLDKY
+657 STHLDKF
-664 ESLCGEATPSFN
+664 ETLCGEATPSFN

-684 GEYSGTGVT
+684 GEYSGTGVA
-693 NNIFYPDVAGIGIHT
+693 NNVFYPNVAGTGIHT

-727 ISSSPIVIQSSIEQE
+727 ISSSPIVIQSSVEQE

-763 FFWSDGSLENPLT
+763 FLWSDGSLENPLT

-781 NYNVLISDAND
+781 YYNVLISDAND

-826 NLDFSNYSEVN
+826 NLDFSNFSEVN

>member
-25 TNGTIMCTSL
+25 TNGTVMCTSL
-35 TASADTLCNTGNV
+35 SASADTLCNPANV
-48 SITVDD
+48 TITVDD
-54 GTLGAGSEWQLYT
+54 GTLGAGSEWELYT
-67 GFCGGTLVAT
+67 GSCGGTLVAT
-77 TATNNFTNISV
+77 TATNSFTNISV

-107 SIDIVLATSSNDPTS
+107 SIDIVLATSSNDPISITTS
-122 LNVSNDTLCA
+122 DTIVCQNNNVIL
-132 AGDVDFT
+132 DVV
-139 IIGGSLGTLAN
+139 GGSLGT
-150 WELYANSCSGSPIA
+150 G
-164 TSASNTFSSIAVS
+164 
-177 SSDTYFAKANGYC
+177 
-190 NNTTCV
+190 
-196 NVDVL
+196 
-201 LASSSTDPIS
+201 
-211 VTSTDTLIC
+211 
-220 ENNNVILTVNGG
+220 
-232 SLGTNAQWNW
+232 AQWNW
-242 YDDIC
+242 YDDVC
-247 GGNLVSQG
+247 GGNLVGQG
-255 NTLNASPS
+255 STLNVNPTS
-263 TTTTYSVRAEG
+263 TTTYSLRAEG
-274 YCNNSNCEDLTI
+274 YCNNTLCEDITI
-286 QTFPHFIEL
+286 QTYPHYIDL
-295 DSIRVDSVFNASD
+295 DSIRVDSVFNPSD

-317 CPQTAVKLFAHYSGT
+317 CPQTAVKLFAHYSGPL
-332 FPNGYSI
+332 PNGYSI

-353 GDSIEVY
+353 GDSLEVM
-360 PNTTTIYYARV
+360 PNNTTIYYARV
-371 IGTCGASLCQSKRI
+371 VGTCGASMCQSKRI
-385 ITRDGSLAP
+385 ITSDGSLAP

-419 GTGAQWNWY
+419 GTGAQWRWY
-428 KGSCGGNSIGN
+428 EGSCSGSSIGT
-439 GASITVTPASTTMY
+439 GTSLTVTPASTTMY
-453 YAQATGGSCGNTSC
+453 YARATGGSCGSTAC
-467 ADLLINTH
+467 ADLLINTY

-486 TCSSSPIIM
+486 TCSSSPVIM
-495 TGGYPAGGAYTG
+495 TGGYPVGGSYSGTG
-507 FGVTDSL
+507 ISDSL

-529 TYNDGNNCVDST
+529 TYNDGNNCVDSA

-554 NILTATEYEICN
+554 NVLTASYYEICN
-566 GNSTTIYLDT
+566 GNSTNISLDT
-576 ASELSQGSVWVWYEE
+576 SSSLSPGSVWVWYED
-591 ACATGSIID
+591 ACGTGDVID
-600 TTENQDTLWTNQAAG
+600 TT
-615 TYYTTNSIIMSPS
+615 YNSINGITVSPS

-638 GGLCAPSNC
+638 GGMCPPSNC
-647 IGVTIDVYTL
+647 IGVTVDVYTL
-657 STHLDKY
+657 STHLDKF
-664 ESLCGEATPSFN
+664 ETLCGEATPSFN

-684 GEYSGTGVT
+684 GEYSGTGVA
-693 NNIFYPDVAGIGIHT
+693 NNVFYPNVAGTGIHT

-763 FFWSDGSLENPLT
+763 FLWSDGSLENPLT

-877 LTESTGSL
+877 LTENTGSL

>member
-1 MKKTVYAII
+1 M
-10 AISTVFLANINYSQC
+10 
-25 TNGTIMCTSL
+25 
-35 TASADTLCNTGNV
+35 
-48 SITVDD
+48 
-54 GTLGAGSEWQLYT
+54 
-67 GFCGGTLVAT
+67 
-77 TATNNFTNISV
+77 
-88 SSTTTFFIKADSCN
+88 
-102 NSSCI
+102 
-107 SIDIVLATSSNDPTS
+107 
-122 LNVSNDTLCA
+122 
-132 AGDVDFT
+132 
-139 IIGGSLGTLAN
+139 
-150 WELYANSCSGSPIA
+150 
-164 TSASNTFSSIAVS
+164 
-177 SSDTYFAKANGYC
+177 
-190 NNTTCV
+190 
-196 NVDVL
+196 
-201 LASSSTDPIS
+201 
-211 VTSTDTLIC
+211 
-220 ENNNVILTVNGG
+220 
-232 SLGTNAQWNW
+232 
-242 YDDIC
+242 
-247 GGNLVSQG
+247 
-255 NTLNASPS
+255 
-263 TTTTYSVRAEG
+263 
-274 YCNNSNCEDLTI
+274 
-286 QTFPHFIEL
+286 
-295 DSIRVDSVFNASD
+295 DSIRVDSVFNPSD

-332 FPNGYSI
+332 LPNGYSI

-353 GDSIEVY
+353 GDSLEVM
-360 PNTTTIYYARV
+360 PNNTTIYYARV
-371 IGTCGASLCQSKRI
+371 VGTCGASMCQSKRI
-385 ITRDGSLAP
+385 ITSDGSLAP

-419 GTGAQWNWY
+419 GTGAQWRWY
-428 KGSCGGNSIGN
+428 EGSCSGSSIGT
-439 GASITVTPASTTMY
+439 GTSLTVTPASTTMY
-453 YAQATGGSCGNTSC
+453 YARATGGSCGSTAC
-467 ADLLINTH
+467 ADLLINTY

-486 TCSSSPIIM
+486 TCSSSPVIM
-495 TGGYPAGGAYTG
+495 TGGYPVGGSYSGTG
-507 FGVTDSL
+507 VSDSL

-529 TYNDGNNCVDST
+529 TYNDGNNCVDSA

-554 NILTATEYEICN
+554 NVLTASYYEICN
-566 GNSTTIYLDT
+566 GNSTTISLDT
-576 ASELSQGSVWVWYEE
+576 SSSLSTGSVWVWYED
-591 ACATGSIID
+591 ACGTGDIID
-600 TTENQDTLWTNQAAG
+600 TTYNSTNG
-615 TYYTTNSIIMSPS
+615 ITVSPS

-638 GGLCAPSNC
+638 GGMCPPSNC
-647 IGVTIDVYTL
+647 IGVTVDVYTL
-657 STHLDKY
+657 STHLDKF
-664 ESLCGEATPSFN
+664 ETLCGEATPSFN

-684 GEYSGTGVT
+684 GEYSGTGVA
-693 NNIFYPDVAGIGIHT
+693 NNVFYPNVAGTGIHT

-727 ISSSPIVIQSSIEQE
+727 ISSSPIVIQSSVEQE

-763 FFWSDGSLENPLT
+763 FLWSDGSLENPLT

-798 GITVDSALTCIEMTN
+798 GIAVDSALTCIEMTN

-826 NLDFSNYSEVN
+826 NLDFSNYSEIN

>member
-1 MKKTVYAII
+1 MYYAR
-10 AISTVFLANINYSQC
+10 A
-25 TNGTIMCTSL
+25 
-35 TASADTLCNTGNV
+35 TG
-48 SITVDD
+48 
-54 GTLGAGSEWQLYT
+54 
-67 GFCGGTLVAT
+67 GG
-77 TATNNFTNISV
+77 
-88 SSTTTFFIKADSCN
+88 
-102 NSSCI
+102 
-107 SIDIVLATSSNDPTS
+107 
-122 LNVSNDTLCA
+122 
-132 AGDVDFT
+132 
-139 IIGGSLGTLAN
+139 
-150 WELYANSCSGSPIA
+150 
-164 TSASNTFSSIAVS
+164 
-177 SSDTYFAKANGYC
+177 
-190 NNTTCV
+190 
-196 NVDVL
+196 
-201 LASSSTDPIS
+201 
-211 VTSTDTLIC
+211 
-220 ENNNVILTVNGG
+220 
-232 SLGTNAQWNW
+232 
-242 YDDIC
+242 
-247 GGNLVSQG
+247 
-255 NTLNASPS
+255 
-263 TTTTYSVRAEG
+263 
-274 YCNNSNCEDLTI
+274 
-286 QTFPHFIEL
+286 
-295 DSIRVDSVFNASD
+295 
-308 TSWYIPDTI
+308 
-317 CPQTAVKLFAHYSGT
+317 
-332 FPNGYSI
+332 
-339 TWYENSCGSTPIGV
+339 CGST
-353 GDSIEVY
+353 
-360 PNTTTIYYARV
+360 A
-371 IGTCGASLCQSKRI
+371 
-385 ITRDGSLAP
+385 
-394 TSISTNANNFCTG
+394 
-407 GSATLSIVGGHL
+407 
-419 GTGAQWNWY
+419 
-428 KGSCGGNSIGN
+428 
-439 GASITVTPASTTMY
+439 
-453 YAQATGGSCGNTSC
+453 C

-486 TCSSSPIIM
+486 TCSSSPVIM
-495 TGGYPAGGAYTG
+495 TGGYPVGGSYSGTG
-507 FGVTDSL
+507 VSDSL

-529 TYNDGNNCVDST
+529 TYNDGNNCVDSA

-600 TTENQDTLWTNQAAG
+600 TTENQDTLWTNQASG

-638 GGLCAPSNC
+638 GGLCAPSSC

-676 LSGGDPSG
+676 LFGGDPSG
-684 GEYSGTGVT
+684 GDYSGTGVT
-693 NNIFYPDVAGIGIHT
+693 NNVFNPNLAGIGTHT
-708 ITYTHT
+708 ITYSYTM
-714 IGSCI
+714 GSCI

-742 TCSEGGLMIHAHPM
+742 TCSEGGLVIHAHPM

-763 FFWSDGSLENPLT
+763 FLWSDGSLENPLT

-792 CYSLLD
+792 CYSLLE

>member
-25 TNGTIMCTSL
+25 TNGTVMCTSL
-35 TASADTLCNTGNV
+35 SASADTLCNPANV
-48 SITVDD
+48 TITVDD
-54 GTLGAGSEWQLYT
+54 GTLGAGSEWELYT
-67 GFCGGTLVAT
+67 GSCGGTLVAT
-77 TATNNFTNISV
+77 TATNSFTNISV

-107 SIDIVLATSSNDPTS
+107 SIDIVLATSSNDPISITTS
-122 LNVSNDTLCA
+122 DTIVCQNNNVIL
-132 AGDVDFT
+132 DVV
-139 IIGGSLGTLAN
+139 GGSLGT
-150 WELYANSCSGSPIA
+150 G
-164 TSASNTFSSIAVS
+164 
-177 SSDTYFAKANGYC
+177 
-190 NNTTCV
+190 
-196 NVDVL
+196 
-201 LASSSTDPIS
+201 
-211 VTSTDTLIC
+211 
-220 ENNNVILTVNGG
+220 
-232 SLGTNAQWNW
+232 AQWNW
-242 YDDIC
+242 YDDVC
-247 GGNLVSQG
+247 GGNLVGQG
-255 NTLNASPS
+255 STLNVNPTS
-263 TTTTYSVRAEG
+263 TTTYSLRAEG
-274 YCNNSNCEDLTI
+274 YCNNTLCEDITI
-286 QTFPHFIEL
+286 QTYPHYIDL
-295 DSIRVDSVFNASD
+295 DSIRVDSVFNPSD

-317 CPQTAVKLFAHYSGT
+317 CPQTAVKLFAHYSGPL
-332 FPNGYSI
+332 PNGYSI

-353 GDSIEVY
+353 GDSLEVM
-360 PNTTTIYYARV
+360 PNNTTIYYARV
-371 IGTCGASLCQSKRI
+371 VGTCGASMCQSKRI
-385 ITRDGSLAP
+385 ITSDGSLAP

-419 GTGAQWNWY
+419 GTGAQWRWY
-428 KGSCGGNSIGN
+428 EGSCSGSSIGT
-439 GASITVTPASTTMY
+439 GTSLTVTPASTTMY
-453 YAQATGGSCGNTSC
+453 YARATGGSCGSTAC
-467 ADLLINTH
+467 ADLLINTY

-486 TCSSSPIIM
+486 TCSSSPVIM
-495 TGGYPAGGAYTG
+495 TGGYPVGGSYSGTG
-507 FGVTDSL
+507 ISDSL

-529 TYNDGNNCVDST
+529 TYNDGNNCVDSA

-554 NILTATEYEICN
+554 NVLTASYYEICN
-566 GNSTTIYLDT
+566 GNSTNISLDT
-576 ASELSQGSVWVWYEE
+576 SSSLSPGSVWVWYED
-591 ACATGSIID
+591 ACGTGDVID
-600 TTENQDTLWTNQAAG
+600 TT
-615 TYYTTNSIIMSPS
+615 YNSVNGITVSPS

-638 GGLCAPSNC
+638 GGMCPPSNC
-647 IGVTIDVYTL
+647 IGVTVDVYTL
-657 STHLDKY
+657 STHLDKF
-664 ESLCGEATPSFN
+664 ETLCGEATPSFN

-684 GEYSGTGVT
+684 GEYSGTGVA
-693 NNIFYPDVAGIGIHT
+693 NNVFYPNVAGTGIHT

-763 FFWSDGSLENPLT
+763 FLWSDGSLENPLT

-826 NLDFSNYSEVN
+826 NLDFSNYIEVN

>member
-25 TNGTIMCTSL
+25 TNGTVMCTSL
-35 TASADTLCNTGNV
+35 SASADTLCNPGNV
-48 SITVDD
+48 TITVDD
-54 GTLGAGSEWQLYT
+54 GTLGAGSEWELYT
-67 GFCGGTLVAT
+67 GSCGGTLDPT
-77 TATNNFTNISV
+77 TATNTFTNISF
-88 SSTTTFFIKADSCN
+88 SSTTTIYIKADSCN
-102 NSSCI
+102 NSSCN
-107 SIDIVLATSSNDPTS
+107 SIDIVMATSSNDPISITTS
-122 LNVSNDTLCA
+122 DTIVCQNNNVIL
-132 AGDVDFT
+132 DVV
-139 IIGGSLGTLAN
+139 GGSLGT
-150 WELYANSCSGSPIA
+150 G
-164 TSASNTFSSIAVS
+164 
-177 SSDTYFAKANGYC
+177 
-190 NNTTCV
+190 
-196 NVDVL
+196 
-201 LASSSTDPIS
+201 
-211 VTSTDTLIC
+211 
-220 ENNNVILTVNGG
+220 
-232 SLGTNAQWNW
+232 AQWNW
-242 YDDIC
+242 YDDVC
-247 GGNLVSQG
+247 GGNLVGQG
-255 NTLNASPS
+255 STLNVNPTS
-263 TTTTYSVRAEG
+263 TTTYSLRAEG
-274 YCNNSNCEDLTI
+274 YCNNTLCEDITI
-286 QTFPHFIEL
+286 QTYPHYIDL
-295 DSIRVDSVFNASD
+295 DSIRVDSVFNPSD

-332 FPNGYSI
+332 LPNGYSI

-353 GDSIEVY
+353 GDSLEVM
-360 PNTTTIYYARV
+360 PNNTTIYYARV
-371 IGTCGASLCQSKRI
+371 VGTCGASMCQSKRI
-385 ITRDGSLAP
+385 ITSDGSLAP

-419 GTGAQWNWY
+419 GTGAQWRWY
-428 KGSCGGNSIGN
+428 EGSCSGSSIGT
-439 GASITVTPASTTMY
+439 GTSLTVTPASTTMY
-453 YAQATGGSCGNTSC
+453 YARATGGSCGSTAC
-467 ADLLINTH
+467 ADLLINTY

-486 TCSSSPIIM
+486 TCSSSPVIM
-495 TGGYPAGGAYTG
+495 TGGYPVGGSYSGTG
-507 FGVTDSL
+507 VSDSL

-529 TYNDGNNCVDST
+529 TYNDGNNCVDSA

-554 NILTATEYEICN
+554 NVLTASYYEICN
-566 GNSTTIYLDT
+566 GNSTNISLDT
-576 ASELSQGSVWVWYEE
+576 SSSLSPGSVWVWYED
-591 ACATGSIID
+591 ACGTGDVID
-600 TTENQDTLWTNQAAG
+600 TTYNSTNG
-615 TYYTTNSIIMSPS
+615 ITVSPS

-638 GGLCAPSNC
+638 GGMCPPSNC
-647 IGVTIDVYTL
+647 IGVTVDVYTL
-657 STHLDKY
+657 STHLDKF
-664 ESLCGEATPSFN
+664 ETLCGEATPSFN

-684 GEYSGTGVT
+684 GEYSGTGVA
-693 NNIFYPDVAGIGIHT
+693 NNVFYPNVAGTGIHT

-763 FFWSDGSLENPLT
+763 FLWSDGSLENPLT

-798 GITVDSALTCIEMTN
+798 GIAVDSALTCIEMTN

-826 NLDFSNYSEVN
+826 NLDFSNFSEVN

>member
-1 MKKTVYAII
+1 MKKTVTAII

-35 TASADTLCNTGNV
+35 TASTDTLCNPGNV
-48 SITVDD
+48 TITVDD
-54 GTLGAGSEWQLYT
+54 GTLGVGAEWELYT
-67 GFCGGTLVAT
+67 GSCGGTLVAT
-77 TATNNFTNISV
+77 TATNSFSNISI
-88 SSTTTFFIKADSCN
+88 SSTTTFFVKADSCN

-107 SIDIVLATSSNDPTS
+107 SIDIVLAN
-122 LNVSNDTLCA
+122 A
-132 AGDVDFT
+132 
-139 IIGGSLGTLAN
+139 
-150 WELYANSCSGSPIA
+150 
-164 TSASNTFSSIAVS
+164 
-177 SSDTYFAKANGYC
+177 
-190 NNTTCV
+190 
-196 NVDVL
+196 
-201 LASSSTDPIS
+201 STDPSGIT
-211 VTSTDTLIC
+211 TSDTIVC
-220 ENNNVILTVNGG
+220 QNNNVILDVIGG
-232 SLGTNAQWNW
+232 NLGTGAQWNW

-247 GGNLVSQG
+247 GGNLVGQG
-255 NTLNASPS
+255 NTLNVNPTSA
-263 TTTTYSVRAEG
+263 TTYSVRGEG
-274 YCNNSNCEDLTI
+274 YCNNTVCEDITI
-286 QTFPHFIEL
+286 QTYPQYIDL
-295 DSIRVDSVFNASD
+295 DSIRVDSVFNPSD

-317 CPQTAVKLFAHYSGT
+317 CPQTSLKLFAHFTGS
-332 FPNGYSI
+332 FPSGYSI

-371 IGTCGASLCQSKRI
+371 IGTCGTSMCQSKRI
-385 ITRDGSLAP
+385 ITSDGSLAP

-419 GTGAQWNWY
+419 GTGAQWSWY
-428 KGSCGGNSIGN
+428 EGTCGGSSIGT
-439 GASITVTPASTTMY
+439 GTSLTVTPASTTMY
-453 YAQATGGSCGNTSC
+453 YARATGGSCGSTAC
-467 ADLLINTH
+467 ADLLINTY

-486 TCSSSPIIM
+486 TCSSSPVIM
-495 TGGYPAGGAYTG
+495 IGGYPVGGSYSGAG
-507 FGVTDSL
+507 VSDSL

-529 TYNDGNNCVDST
+529 TYNDGNNCVDSA

-554 NILTATEYEICN
+554 NVLTASYYEICN
-566 GNSTTIYLDT
+566 GNSTYLSLDT
-576 ASELSQGSVWVWYEE
+576 SSSLSTGSVWVWYKE
-591 ACATGSIID
+591 ACGTGDIID
-600 TTENQDTLWTNQAAG
+600 TT
-615 TYYTTNSIIMSPS
+615 YNSINGITVSPS

-638 GGLCAPSNC
+638 GGMCPPSNC
-647 IGVTIDVYTL
+647 IGVTVDVYTL
-657 STHLDKY
+657 STHLDKF
-664 ESLCGEATPSFN
+664 ETLCGEATPSFN

-684 GEYSGTGVT
+684 GEYSGTGVS
-693 NNIFYPDVAGIGIHT
+693 NNVFYPNVAGTGTHS

-714 IGSCI
+714 IGSCV

-763 FFWSDGSLENPLT
+763 FLWSDGSLENPLT

-853 LVFSWDGTYNGNDLP
+853 LVFSWDGSYNGSDLP

>member
-1 MKKTVYAII
+1 MI
-10 AISTVFLANINYSQC
+10 L
-25 TNGTIMCTSL
+25 
-35 TASADTLCNTGNV
+35 
-48 SITVDD
+48 
-54 GTLGAGSEWQLYT
+54 
-67 GFCGGTLVAT
+67 
-77 TATNNFTNISV
+77 
-88 SSTTTFFIKADSCN
+88 
-102 NSSCI
+102 
-107 SIDIVLATSSNDPTS
+107 
-122 LNVSNDTLCA
+122 
-132 AGDVDFT
+132 DVV
-139 IIGGSLGTLAN
+139 GGSLGT
-150 WELYANSCSGSPIA
+150 G
-164 TSASNTFSSIAVS
+164 
-177 SSDTYFAKANGYC
+177 
-190 NNTTCV
+190 
-196 NVDVL
+196 
-201 LASSSTDPIS
+201 
-211 VTSTDTLIC
+211 
-220 ENNNVILTVNGG
+220 
-232 SLGTNAQWNW
+232 AQWNW
-242 YDDIC
+242 YDDVC
-247 GGNLVSQG
+247 GGNLVGQG
-255 NTLNASPS
+255 STLNVNPTS
-263 TTTTYSVRAEG
+263 TTTYSLRAEG
-274 YCNNSNCEDLTI
+274 YCNNTLCEDITI
-286 QTFPHFIEL
+286 QTYPHYIDL
-295 DSIRVDSVFNASD
+295 DSIRVDSVFNPSD

-332 FPNGYSI
+332 LPNGYSI

-353 GDSIEVY
+353 GDSLEVM
-360 PNTTTIYYARV
+360 PNNTTIYYARV
-371 IGTCGASLCQSKRI
+371 VGTCGASMCQSKRI
-385 ITRDGSLAP
+385 ITSDGSLAP

-419 GTGAQWNWY
+419 GTGAQWRWY
-428 KGSCGGNSIGN
+428 EGSCSGSSIGT
-439 GASITVTPASTTMY
+439 GTSLTVTPASTTMY
-453 YAQATGGSCGNTSC
+453 YARATGGSCGSTAC
-467 ADLLINTH
+467 ADLLINTY

-486 TCSSSPIIM
+486 TCSSSPVIM
-495 TGGYPAGGAYTG
+495 TGGYPVGGSYSGTG
-507 FGVTDSL
+507 VSDSL

-529 TYNDGNNCVDST
+529 TYNDGNNCVDSA

-554 NILTATEYEICN
+554 NVLTASYYEICN
-566 GNSTTIYLDT
+566 GNSTTISLDT
-576 ASELSQGSVWVWYEE
+576 SSSLSTGSVWVWYED
-591 ACATGSIID
+591 ACGTGDIID
-600 TTENQDTLWTNQAAG
+600 TTYNSTNG
-615 TYYTTNSIIMSPS
+615 ITVSPS

-638 GGLCAPSNC
+638 GGMCPPSNC
-647 IGVTIDVYTL
+647 IGVTVDVYTL
-657 STHLDKY
+657 STHLDKF
-664 ESLCGEATPSFN
+664 ETLCGEATPSFN

-684 GEYSGTGVT
+684 GEYSGTGVA
-693 NNIFYPDVAGIGIHT
+693 NNVFYPNVAGTGIHT

-763 FFWSDGSLENPLT
+763 FLWSDGSLENPLT

-781 NYNVLISDAND
+781 YYNVLISDAND

-798 GITVDSALTCIEMTN
+798 GIAVDSALTCIEMTN

-826 NLDFSNYSEVN
+826 NLDFSNFSEVN

>member
-25 TNGTIMCTSL
+25 TNGTVMCTSL
-35 TASADTLCNTGNV
+35 SASADTLCNPGNV
-48 SITVDD
+48 TITVDD
-54 GTLGAGSEWQLYT
+54 GTLGAGSEWELYT
-67 GFCGGTLVAT
+67 GSCGGTLVAT
-77 TATNNFTNISV
+77 TATNSFTNISV
-88 SSTTTFFIKADSCN
+88 SSTTTFYIKADSCN
-102 NSSCI
+102 SSSCI
-107 SIDIVLATSSNDPTS
+107 SIDIVMATSSNDPTS
-122 LNVSNDTLCA
+122 LDVSNDSLCA
-132 AGDVDFT
+132 AGDVNFT
-139 IIGGSLGTLAN
+139 VNGGSLGTLAN
-150 WELYANSCSGSPIA
+150 WELYSSSCTGTPIS
-164 TSASNTFSSIAVS
+164 TSTSNTFSNIAVS

-190 NNTTCV
+190 NTTTCV
-196 NVDVL
+196 NTDVL
-201 LASSSTDPIS
+201 LANTSTDPIS
-211 VTSTDTLIC
+211 ITTSDTIVC
-220 ENNNVILTVNGG
+220 QNNNVILDVVGG
-232 SLGTNAQWNW
+232 SLGTGAQWNW
-242 YDDIC
+242 YDDVC
-247 GGNLVSQG
+247 GGNLVGQG
-255 NTLNASPS
+255 STLNVNPTS
-263 TTTTYSVRAEG
+263 TTTYSVRAEG
-274 YCNNSNCEDLTI
+274 YCNNTLCEDITI
-286 QTFPHFIEL
+286 QTYPHYIDL
-295 DSIRVDSVFNASD
+295 DSIRVDSVFNPSD

-332 FPNGYSI
+332 LPNGYSI

-353 GDSIEVY
+353 GDSLEVM
-360 PNTTTIYYARV
+360 PNNTTIYYARV
-371 IGTCGASLCQSKRI
+371 VGTCGASMCQSKRI
-385 ITRDGSLAP
+385 ITSDGSLAP

-419 GTGAQWNWY
+419 GTGAQWRWY
-428 KGSCGGNSIGN
+428 EGSCSGSSIGT
-439 GASITVTPASTTMY
+439 GTSLTVTPASTTMY
-453 YAQATGGSCGNTSC
+453 YARATGGSCGSTAC
-467 ADLLINTH
+467 ADLLINTY

-486 TCSSSPIIM
+486 TCSSSPVIM
-495 TGGYPAGGAYTG
+495 TGGYPVGGSYSGTG
-507 FGVTDSL
+507 VSDSL

-529 TYNDGNNCVDST
+529 TYNDGNNCVDSA

-554 NILTATEYEICN
+554 NVLTASYYEICN
-566 GNSTTIYLDT
+566 GNSTTISLDT
-576 ASELSQGSVWVWYEE
+576 SSSLSPGSVWVWYED
-591 ACATGSIID
+591 ACGTGDVID
-600 TTENQDTLWTNQAAG
+600 TTYNSTNG
-615 TYYTTNSIIMSPS
+615 ITVSPS

-638 GGLCAPSNC
+638 GGMCPPSNC
-647 IGVTIDVYTL
+647 IGVTVDVYTL
-657 STHLDKY
+657 STHLDKF
-664 ESLCGEATPSFN
+664 ETLCGEATPSFN

-684 GEYSGTGVT
+684 GEYSGTGVA
-693 NNIFYPDVAGIGIHT
+693 NNVFYPNVAGTGIHT

-763 FFWSDGSLENPLT
+763 FLWSDGSLENPLT

-798 GITVDSALTCIEMTN
+798 GIAVDSALTCIEMTN

-826 NLDFSNYSEVN
+826 NLDFSNFSEVN

>member
-1 MKKTVYAII
+1 MI
-10 AISTVFLANINYSQC
+10 L
-25 TNGTIMCTSL
+25 
-35 TASADTLCNTGNV
+35 
-48 SITVDD
+48 
-54 GTLGAGSEWQLYT
+54 
-67 GFCGGTLVAT
+67 
-77 TATNNFTNISV
+77 
-88 SSTTTFFIKADSCN
+88 
-102 NSSCI
+102 
-107 SIDIVLATSSNDPTS
+107 
-122 LNVSNDTLCA
+122 
-132 AGDVDFT
+132 DVV
-139 IIGGSLGTLAN
+139 GGSLGT
-150 WELYANSCSGSPIA
+150 G
-164 TSASNTFSSIAVS
+164 
-177 SSDTYFAKANGYC
+177 
-190 NNTTCV
+190 
-196 NVDVL
+196 
-201 LASSSTDPIS
+201 
-211 VTSTDTLIC
+211 
-220 ENNNVILTVNGG
+220 
-232 SLGTNAQWNW
+232 AQWNW
-242 YDDIC
+242 YDDVC
-247 GGNLVSQG
+247 GGNLVGQG
-255 NTLNASPS
+255 STLNVNPTS
-263 TTTTYSVRAEG
+263 TTTYSLRAEG
-274 YCNNSNCEDLTI
+274 YCNNTLCEDITI
-286 QTFPHFIEL
+286 QTYPHYIDL
-295 DSIRVDSVFNASD
+295 DSIRVDSVFNPSD

-332 FPNGYSI
+332 LPNGYSI

-353 GDSIEVY
+353 GDSLEVM
-360 PNTTTIYYARV
+360 PNNTTIYYARV
-371 IGTCGASLCQSKRI
+371 VGTCGASMCQSKRI

-419 GTGAQWNWY
+419 GTGAQWRWY
-428 KGSCGGNSIGN
+428 EGSCSGSSIGT
-439 GASITVTPASTTMY
+439 GTSLTVTPASTTMY
-453 YAQATGGSCGNTSC
+453 YARATGGSCGSTAC
-467 ADLLINTH
+467 ADLLINTY

-486 TCSSSPIIM
+486 TCSSSPVIM
-495 TGGYPAGGAYTG
+495 TGGYPVGGSYSGTG
-507 FGVTDSL
+507 VSDSL

-529 TYNDGNNCVDST
+529 TYNDGNNCVDSA

-554 NILTATEYEICN
+554 NVLTASYYEICN
-566 GNSTTIYLDT
+566 GNSTNISLDT
-576 ASELSQGSVWVWYEE
+576 SSSLSPGSVWVWYED
-591 ACATGSIID
+591 ACGTGDVID
-600 TTENQDTLWTNQAAG
+600 TTYNSTNG
-615 TYYTTNSIIMSPS
+615 ITVSPS

-638 GGLCAPSNC
+638 GGMCPPSNC
-647 IGVTIDVYTL
+647 IGVTVDVYTL
-657 STHLDKY
+657 STHLDKF
-664 ESLCGEATPSFN
+664 ETLCGEATPSFN

-684 GEYSGTGVT
+684 GEYSGTGVA
-693 NNIFYPDVAGIGIHT
+693 NNVFYPNVAGTGIHT

-727 ISSSPIVIQSSIEQE
+727 ISSSPIVIQSSVEQE

-763 FFWSDGSLENPLT
+763 FLWSDGSLENPLT

>member
-1 MKKTVYAII
+1 MI
-10 AISTVFLANINYSQC
+10 L
-25 TNGTIMCTSL
+25 
-35 TASADTLCNTGNV
+35 
-48 SITVDD
+48 
-54 GTLGAGSEWQLYT
+54 
-67 GFCGGTLVAT
+67 
-77 TATNNFTNISV
+77 
-88 SSTTTFFIKADSCN
+88 
-102 NSSCI
+102 
-107 SIDIVLATSSNDPTS
+107 
-122 LNVSNDTLCA
+122 
-132 AGDVDFT
+132 DVV
-139 IIGGSLGTLAN
+139 GGSLGT
-150 WELYANSCSGSPIA
+150 G
-164 TSASNTFSSIAVS
+164 
-177 SSDTYFAKANGYC
+177 
-190 NNTTCV
+190 
-196 NVDVL
+196 
-201 LASSSTDPIS
+201 
-211 VTSTDTLIC
+211 
-220 ENNNVILTVNGG
+220 
-232 SLGTNAQWNW
+232 AQWNW
-242 YDDIC
+242 YDDVC
-247 GGNLVSQG
+247 GGNLVGQG
-255 NTLNASPS
+255 STLNVNPTS
-263 TTTTYSVRAEG
+263 TTTYSVRAEG
-274 YCNNSNCEDLTI
+274 YCNNTLCEDITI
-286 QTFPHFIEL
+286 QTYPHYIDL
-295 DSIRVDSVFNASD
+295 DSIRVDSVFNPSD

-332 FPNGYSI
+332 LPNGYSI

-353 GDSIEVY
+353 GDSLEVM
-360 PNTTTIYYARV
+360 PNNTTIYYARV
-371 IGTCGASLCQSKRI
+371 VGTCGASMCQSKRI
-385 ITRDGSLAP
+385 ITSDGSLAP

-419 GTGAQWNWY
+419 GTGAQWRWY
-428 KGSCGGNSIGN
+428 EGSCSGSSIGT
-439 GASITVTPASTTMY
+439 GTSLTVTPASTTMY
-453 YAQATGGSCGNTSC
+453 YARATGGSCGSTAC
-467 ADLLINTH
+467 ADLLINTY

-486 TCSSSPIIM
+486 TCSSSPVIM
-495 TGGYPAGGAYTG
+495 TGGYPIGGSYSGTG
-507 FGVTDSL
+507 VSDSL

-529 TYNDGNNCVDST
+529 TYNDGNNCVDSA

-554 NILTATEYEICN
+554 NVLTASYYEICN
-566 GNSTTIYLDT
+566 GNSTNISLDT
-576 ASELSQGSVWVWYEE
+576 SSSLSPGSVWVWYED
-591 ACATGSIID
+591 ACGTGDVID
-600 TTENQDTLWTNQAAG
+600 TTYNSTNG
-615 TYYTTNSIIMSPS
+615 ITVSPS

-638 GGLCAPSNC
+638 GGMCPPSNC
-647 IGVTIDVYTL
+647 IGVTVDVYTL
-657 STHLDKY
+657 STHLDKF
-664 ESLCGEATPSFN
+664 ETLCGEATPSFN

-684 GEYSGTGVT
+684 GEYSGTGVA
-693 NNIFYPDVAGIGIHT
+693 NNVFYPNVAGTGIHT

-727 ISSSPIVIQSSIEQE
+727 ISSSPIVIQSSVEQE

-763 FFWSDGSLENPLT
+763 FLWSDGSLENPLT

-781 NYNVLISDAND
+781 YYNVLISDAND

>member
-1 MKKTVYAII
+1 MI
-10 AISTVFLANINYSQC
+10 L
-25 TNGTIMCTSL
+25 
-35 TASADTLCNTGNV
+35 
-48 SITVDD
+48 
-54 GTLGAGSEWQLYT
+54 
-67 GFCGGTLVAT
+67 
-77 TATNNFTNISV
+77 
-88 SSTTTFFIKADSCN
+88 
-102 NSSCI
+102 
-107 SIDIVLATSSNDPTS
+107 
-122 LNVSNDTLCA
+122 
-132 AGDVDFT
+132 DVV
-139 IIGGSLGTLAN
+139 GGSLGT
-150 WELYANSCSGSPIA
+150 G
-164 TSASNTFSSIAVS
+164 
-177 SSDTYFAKANGYC
+177 
-190 NNTTCV
+190 
-196 NVDVL
+196 
-201 LASSSTDPIS
+201 
-211 VTSTDTLIC
+211 
-220 ENNNVILTVNGG
+220 
-232 SLGTNAQWNW
+232 AQWNW
-242 YDDIC
+242 YDDVC
-247 GGNLVSQG
+247 GGNLVGQG
-255 NTLNASPS
+255 STLNVNPTS
-263 TTTTYSVRAEG
+263 TTTYSVRAEG
-274 YCNNSNCEDLTI
+274 YCNNTLCEDITI
-286 QTFPHFIEL
+286 QTYPHYIDL
-295 DSIRVDSVFNASD
+295 DSIRVDSVFNPSD

-332 FPNGYSI
+332 LPNGYSI
-339 TWYENSCGSTPIGV
+339 TWYENSCGSIPIGV
-353 GDSIEVY
+353 GDSLEVM
-360 PNTTTIYYARV
+360 PNNTTIYYARV
-371 IGTCGASLCQSKRI
+371 VGTCGASMCQSKRI
-385 ITRDGSLAP
+385 ITSDGSLAP

-419 GTGAQWNWY
+419 GTGAQWRWY
-428 KGSCGGNSIGN
+428 EGSCSGSSIGT
-439 GASITVTPASTTMY
+439 GTSLTVTPASTTMY
-453 YAQATGGSCGNTSC
+453 YARATGGSCGSTAC
-467 ADLLINTH
+467 ADLLINTY

-486 TCSSSPIIM
+486 TCSSSPVIM
-495 TGGYPAGGAYTG
+495 TGGYPVGGSYSGTG
-507 FGVTDSL
+507 VSDSL

-529 TYNDGNNCVDST
+529 TYNDGNNCVDSA

-554 NILTATEYEICN
+554 NVLTASYYEICN
-566 GNSTTIYLDT
+566 GNSTTISLDT
-576 ASELSQGSVWVWYEE
+576 SSSLSPGSVWVWYED
-591 ACATGSIID
+591 ACGTGDIID
-600 TTENQDTLWTNQAAG
+600 TTYNSTNG
-615 TYYTTNSIIMSPS
+615 ITVSPS

-638 GGLCAPSNC
+638 GGMCPPSNC
-647 IGVTIDVYTL
+647 IGVTVDVYTL
-657 STHLDKY
+657 STHLDKF
-664 ESLCGEATPSFN
+664 ETLCGEATPSFN

-684 GEYSGTGVT
+684 GEYSGTGVA
-693 NNIFYPDVAGIGIHT
+693 NNVFYPNVAGTGIHT

-763 FFWSDGSLENPLT
+763 FLWSDGSLENPLT

-781 NYNVLISDAND
+781 YYNVLISDAND

-798 GITVDSALTCIEMTN
+798 GIAVDSALTCIEMTN

-826 NLDFSNYSEVN
+826 NLDFSNFSEVN

>member
-25 TNGTIMCTSL
+25 TNGTVMCTSL
-35 TASADTLCNTGNV
+35 SASADTLCSPGNV
-48 SITVDD
+48 TITVDD
-54 GTLGAGSEWQLYT
+54 GTLGAGSEWELYT
-67 GFCGGTLVAT
+67 GSCGGTLVAT
-77 TATNNFTNISV
+77 TATNSFTNISV
-88 SSTTTFFIKADSCN
+88 SSTTTFFIKADSCS

-107 SIDIVLATSSNDPTS
+107 SIDIVMATSSNDPISITTS
-122 LNVSNDTLCA
+122 DTIVCQNNNVIL
-132 AGDVDFT
+132 GVV
-139 IIGGSLGTLAN
+139 GGSLGT
-150 WELYANSCSGSPIA
+150 G
-164 TSASNTFSSIAVS
+164 
-177 SSDTYFAKANGYC
+177 
-190 NNTTCV
+190 
-196 NVDVL
+196 
-201 LASSSTDPIS
+201 
-211 VTSTDTLIC
+211 
-220 ENNNVILTVNGG
+220 
-232 SLGTNAQWNW
+232 AQWNW
-242 YDDIC
+242 YDDVC
-247 GGNLVSQG
+247 GGNLVGQG
-255 NTLNASPS
+255 STLNVNPTS
-263 TTTTYSVRAEG
+263 TTTYSVRAEG
-274 YCNNSNCEDLTI
+274 YCNNTLCEDITI
-286 QTFPHFIEL
+286 QTYPHYIDL
-295 DSIRVDSVFNASD
+295 DSIRVDSVFNPSD

-332 FPNGYSI
+332 LPNGYSI

-353 GDSIEVY
+353 GDSLEVM
-360 PNTTTIYYARV
+360 PNNTTIYYARV
-371 IGTCGASLCQSKRI
+371 VGTCGASMCQSKRI
-385 ITRDGSLAP
+385 ITSDGSLAP

-419 GTGAQWNWY
+419 GTGAQWRWY
-428 KGSCGGNSIGN
+428 EGSCSGSSIGT
-439 GASITVTPASTTMY
+439 GTSLTVTPASTTMY
-453 YAQATGGSCGNTSC
+453 YARATGGSCGSTAC

-486 TCSSSPIIM
+486 TCSSSPVIM
-495 TGGYPAGGAYTG
+495 TGGYPIGGSYSGTG
-507 FGVTDSL
+507 VSDSL

-529 TYNDGNNCVDST
+529 TYNDGNNCVDSA

-554 NILTATEYEICN
+554 NVLTASYYEICN
-566 GNSTTIYLDT
+566 GNSTNISLDT
-576 ASELSQGSVWVWYEE
+576 SSSLSPGSVWVWYED
-591 ACATGSIID
+591 ACGTGDVID
-600 TTENQDTLWTNQAAG
+600 TTYNSTNG
-615 TYYTTNSIIMSPS
+615 ITVSPS

-638 GGLCAPSNC
+638 GGMCPPSNC
-647 IGVTIDVYTL
+647 IGVTVDVYTL
-657 STHLDKY
+657 STHLDKF
-664 ESLCGEATPSFN
+664 ETLCGEATPSFN

-684 GEYSGTGVT
+684 GEYSGTGVA
-693 NNIFYPDVAGIGIHT
+693 NNVFYPNVAGTGIHT

-727 ISSSPIVIQSSIEQE
+727 ISSSPIVIQSSVEQE

-763 FFWSDGSLENPLT
+763 FLWSDGSLENPLT

-781 NYNVLISDAND
+781 YYNVLISDAND

-798 GITVDSALTCIEMTN
+798 GIAVDSALTCIEMTN

-826 NLDFSNYSEVN
+826 NLDFSNFSEVN

>member
-1 MKKTVYAII
+1 MI
-10 AISTVFLANINYSQC
+10 L
-25 TNGTIMCTSL
+25 
-35 TASADTLCNTGNV
+35 
-48 SITVDD
+48 
-54 GTLGAGSEWQLYT
+54 
-67 GFCGGTLVAT
+67 
-77 TATNNFTNISV
+77 
-88 SSTTTFFIKADSCN
+88 
-102 NSSCI
+102 
-107 SIDIVLATSSNDPTS
+107 
-122 LNVSNDTLCA
+122 
-132 AGDVDFT
+132 DVV
-139 IIGGSLGTLAN
+139 GGSLGT
-150 WELYANSCSGSPIA
+150 G
-164 TSASNTFSSIAVS
+164 
-177 SSDTYFAKANGYC
+177 
-190 NNTTCV
+190 
-196 NVDVL
+196 
-201 LASSSTDPIS
+201 
-211 VTSTDTLIC
+211 
-220 ENNNVILTVNGG
+220 
-232 SLGTNAQWNW
+232 AQWNW
-242 YDDIC
+242 YDDVC
-247 GGNLVSQG
+247 GGNLVGQG
-255 NTLNASPS
+255 STLNVNPTS
-263 TTTTYSVRAEG
+263 TTTYSVRAEG
-274 YCNNSNCEDLTI
+274 YCNNTLCEDITI
-286 QTFPHFIEL
+286 QTYPHYIDL
-295 DSIRVDSVFNASD
+295 DSIRVDSVFNPSD

-332 FPNGYSI
+332 LPNGYSI

-353 GDSIEVY
+353 GDSLEVM
-360 PNTTTIYYARV
+360 PNNTTIYYARV
-371 IGTCGASLCQSKRI
+371 VGTCGASMCQSKRI
-385 ITRDGSLAP
+385 ITSDGSLAP

-419 GTGAQWNWY
+419 GTGAQWRWY
-428 KGSCGGNSIGN
+428 EGSCSGSSIGT
-439 GASITVTPASTTMY
+439 GTSLTVTPASTTMY
-453 YAQATGGSCGNTSC
+453 YARATGGSCGSTAC
-467 ADLLINTH
+467 ADLLINTY

-486 TCSSSPIIM
+486 TCSSSPVIM
-495 TGGYPAGGAYTG
+495 TGGYPIGGSYSGTG
-507 FGVTDSL
+507 VSDSL

-529 TYNDGNNCVDST
+529 TYNDGNNCVDSA

-554 NILTATEYEICN
+554 NVLTASYYEICN
-566 GNSTTIYLDT
+566 GNSTTISLDT
-576 ASELSQGSVWVWYEE
+576 SSSLSTGSVWVWYED
-591 ACATGSIID
+591 ACGTGDIID
-600 TTENQDTLWTNQAAG
+600 TTYNSTNG
-615 TYYTTNSIIMSPS
+615 ITVSPS

-638 GGLCAPSNC
+638 GGMCPPSNC
-647 IGVTIDVYTL
+647 IGVTVDVYTL
-657 STHLDKY
+657 STHLDKF
-664 ESLCGEATPSFN
+664 ETLCGEATPSFN

-684 GEYSGTGVT
+684 GEYSGTGVA
-693 NNIFYPDVAGIGIHT
+693 NNVFYPNVAGTGIHT

-727 ISSSPIVIQSSIEQE
+727 ISSSPIVIQSSVEQE

-763 FFWSDGSLENPLT
+763 FLWSDGSLENPLT

-798 GITVDSALTCIEMTN
+798 GIAVDSALTCIEMTN

-826 NLDFSNYSEVN
+826 NLDFSNFSEVN